1 MNTMN
6 SCVYIYIY
14 IRVFSLDRDK
24 LMKLDLVSF

>member
-6 SCVYIYIY
+6 SCVYIYIC
-14 IRVFSLDRDK
+14 VFSLDRDK